1 MGSLVG
7 YQVRLESAVTQD
19 TQLLFLTPG
28 VLLRKLQ
35 SSPMLTEYTH
45 IIIDEVH
52 ERDKYTEFLLIRL
65 RDLLPMRPDLRL
77 VLMSATLQTE
87 ILMNYFTD
95 SPDPYY
101 KMNPPVM
108 LSIEGRMFPVQEFF
122 LEHVLELTNYI
133 DVDAMDGTVDGDVP
147 PMSMDQLDAALTR
160 LMANAG
166 GGCSSSVIA
175 RQFDVTVKCAF
186 CGKGFSDP
194 IQLGEHIAGCTGLGS
209 DNDDGDLFANKKDTN
224 ALSAAFSAPGMYK
237 ALDEAASDENISN
250 IPDFQDYEDYDVDEA
265 QEVVNF
271 QFQDGFEY
279 PSAEDLEE
287 ATSNK
292 WDGVGTFETSV
303 EQQAELSAKQEK
315 YLQHY
320 QTIHDDDQI
329 DTTLLLEV
337 LHYINKASVGEG
349 AVLVFLPG
357 WQEISEVNLLL
368 DTTPPFNNRSK
379 FLILPLHSGIPSA
392 DQRKVLRRPPQG
404 VRKVVLSTNIAETSL
419 TIDDVAFVVDTGR
432 ECKPMHVLSLH
443 IGFPYRLTPAFPHF
457 RCQGEKLRPAL
468 EDFYITTK
476 LDQSVICETEK
487 RSCWENQGRGVLSLV
502 FQPKTSFDAP
512 VCRK

>member
-1 MGSLVG
+1 LIARRISALSIAERVAQEQCLLSGQDAPGMGSLVG

-87 ILMNYFTD
+87 MLMSYFTS

-101 KMNPPVM
+101 KRNPPVM

-133 DVDAMDGTVDGDVP
+133 DIEVMDEVGDGEMP
-147 PMSMDQLDAALTR
+147 PMSMDQLDAALAR
-160 LMANAG
+160 LMADTNG
-166 GGCSSSVIA
+166 GGSSSVVA
-175 RQFDVTVKCAF
+175 RDCDVTVKCAL
-186 CGKGFSDP
+186 CGEGFSDP
-194 IQLGEHIAGCTGLGS
+194 IQLGEHVAGCTGLCG
-209 DNDDGDLFANKKDTN
+209 DHDGGDMIANSKDTEVP
-224 ALSAAFSAPGMYK
+224 STAFSTPGMYK
-237 ALDEAASDENISN
+237 FLDEAELDERLSSDN
-250 IPDFQDYEDYDVDEA
+250 DFQDYEDYDVDEA

-271 QFQDGFEY
+271 HFQDVFEY
-279 PSAEDLEE
+279 PNAEDVDE
-287 ATSNK
+287 ATSSK
-292 WDGVGTFETSV
+292 WDGVGVFQTGV
-303 EQQAELSAKQEK
+303 EQEVELSPKQEK

-337 LHYINKASVGEG
+337 LHYINKSSVGEG

-357 WQEISEVNLLL
+357 WQEISEINLLL
-368 DTTPPFNNRSK
+368 ESTPPFNNRSK

-404 VRKVVLSTNIAETSL
+404 VRKIVLSTNIAETSL

-432 ECKPMHVLSLH
+432 ECRNDFCVLVLLLFFFLGIASRR
-443 IGFPYRLTPAFPHF
+443 IFP
-457 RCQGEKLRPAL
+457 
-468 EDFYITTK
+468 I
-476 LDQSVICETEK
+476 
-487 RSCWENQGRGVLSLV
+487 
-502 FQPKTSFDAP
+502 
-512 VCRK
+512 